1 MNNSYITII
10 KEKRTV
16 LSRKRVPLNQNEC
29 TADFGIG
36 VPFEQN
42 LQSREILI
50 ALCMAVYDRRYLRP
64 FNFGNRIWTIHHC
77 TDYYKVHAPILNAA
91 KHCVK
96 HWTIA
101 IIHGQMSDTFEGL
114 EKAWHYYNV

>member
-1 MNNSYITII
+1 MKDKCKIREIV
-10 KEKRTV
+10 K
-16 LSRKRVPLNQNEC
+16 SRMENRYMV
-29 TADFGIG
+29 
-36 VPFEQN
+36 
-42 LQSREILI
+42 REILI

-101 IIHGQMSDTFEGL
+101 IIHGQLQDTFEGI
-114 EKAWHYYNV
+114 EKSKHYYKV

>member
-1 MNNSYITII
+1 MKDKCKIR
-10 KEKRTV
+10 ETV
-16 LSRKRVPLNQNEC
+16 KSRMENRHMV
-29 TADFGIG
+29 
-36 VPFEQN
+36 
-42 LQSREILI
+42 REILI

-64 FNFGNRIWTIHHC
+64 LNFGNRIWTIHHC
-77 TDYYKVHAPILNAA
+77 TDYYKVHAPILYAA

-101 IIHGQMSDTFEGL
+101 IIYGQMPDTFEGL

>member
-1 MNNSYITII
+1 MKNRFKICETIKTRI
-10 KEKRTV
+10 KNRY
-16 LSRKRVPLNQNEC
+16 R
-29 TADFGIG
+29 
-36 VPFEQN
+36 
-42 LQSREILI
+42 SREILI
-50 ALCMAVYDRRYLRP
+50 ALCMAVYDRRYLRS

-101 IIHGQMSDTFEGL
+101 IIHGQMPDTFEGL

>member
-1 MNNSYITII
+1 MKDKCKIREIV
-10 KEKRTV
+10 K
-16 LSRKRVPLNQNEC
+16 SRMENRYKV
-29 TADFGIG
+29 
-36 VPFEQN
+36 
-42 LQSREILI
+42 REILI

-101 IIHGQMSDTFEGL
+101 IIHGQLPDTFEGI
-114 EKAWHYYNV
+114 EKSKHYYKV